1 MASKQYMAHSL
12 VNGCVLRIT
21 WQPYIFRR
29 KTLRSYYDEGTSV
42 VKVSLLR

>member
-1 MASKQYMAHSL
+1 MASKQYMACSL
-12 VNGCVLRIT
+12 VNWRALKIA

-29 KTLRSYYDEGTSV
+29 KALRSYYDEGSFV